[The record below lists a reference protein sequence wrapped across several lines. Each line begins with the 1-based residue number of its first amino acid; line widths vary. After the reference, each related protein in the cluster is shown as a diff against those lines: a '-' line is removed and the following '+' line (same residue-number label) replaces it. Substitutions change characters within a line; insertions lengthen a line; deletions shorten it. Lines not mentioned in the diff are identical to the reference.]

1 MSGDPTL
8 ERIAQGNGL
17 ALCAAGPWT
26 ARFAP
31 DLERIVAEAEKL
43 AGSRPNIFIDVSQVS
58 KLDTFG
64 AWLIERLRRSL
75 TQGGVEA
82 KIAGLSANYSSLVDE
97 VRRVKASPALET
109 SSVTITGMLDQ
120 IGRSVAGI
128 GGTLVSLIDMLG
140 AVLAAAGRCLIH
152 PAGFRLTSTVHHL
165 EQVCWRAVPIVVLI
179 TFLIGC
185 IISQQGIFHFRQF
198 GADIFVVDMLGVL
211 VLREIGVL
219 LVAIMVAGR
228 SGSAYTAELGS
239 MKMRE
244 EIDALRTMGF
254 DPIEVLILPRML
266 ALVLALPI
274 LAFLGAMAALYG
286 GGLVA
291 WLYGGVDPEAFLLRL
306 RDAISIDHFIV
317 GMIKAPVMAAVIG
330 IVACVEGLA
339 VQGSAESLG
348 PAHDLLGG
356 EGYLLRHRDGR
367 RVRDLLRIDRN
378 VTMALQ
384 PASDA
389 IIRVRD
395 ITVQFGKNRIL
406 DGLNLDVK
414 RGEILGFVGPSG
426 AGKSVLTRTIIGLV
440 PKVAGSIE
448 VFGVDLDAADAK
460 ARRGVE
466 RRWGVLFQQGAL
478 FSSLTVRQ
486 NIQFPVREYLS
497 LSQRLLD
504 EITIAKLGM
513 VGLKPEVVDRYP
525 VGTLRRHDQARGA
538 GARAGARSG
547 TGVPR

>member
-8 ERIAQGNGL
+8 EQIAKGNGL
-17 ALCAAGPWT
+17 ALCASGPWT

-31 DLERIVAEAEKL
+31 ELEQIVSDAERL
-43 AGSRPNIFIDVSQVS
+43 TGIRPDIFIDVSQVS

-75 TQGGVEA
+75 THGGIEA
-82 KIAGLSANYSSLVDE
+82 RIAGLSADYSSLVDE
-97 VRRVKASPALET
+97 VRRVKASPPADLT
-109 SSVTITGMLDQ
+109 TVTISGILEQ
-120 IGRSVAGI
+120 IGRTMAGL
-128 GGTLVSLIDMLG
+128 GGTILSLVDMLG
-140 AVLAAAGRCLIH
+140 AVLAASGRVLMH
-152 PAGFRLTSTVHHL
+152 PRSFRLTSTVHHL

-185 IISQQGIFHFRQF
+185 IISQQGIFHFRRF

-254 DPIEVLILPRML
+254 DPIEVLVLPRML

-291 WLYGGVDPEAFLLRL
+291 WLYGGVEPEAFLLRL
-306 RDAISIDHFIV
+306 RDAISIDHFTV

-348 PAHDLLGG
+348 QHTTSSVVKGIFFVIVM
-356 EGYLLRHRDGR
+356 DG
-367 RVRDLLRIDRN
+367 VFAIFF
-378 VTMALQ
+378 
-384 PASDA
+384 AS
-389 IIRVRD
+389 
-395 ITVQFGKNRIL
+395 
-406 DGLNLDVK
+406 
-414 RGEILGFVGPSG
+414 
-426 AGKSVLTRTIIGLV
+426 IG
-440 PKVAGSIE
+440 
-448 VFGVDLDAADAK
+448 
-460 ARRGVE
+460 
-466 RRWGVLFQQGAL
+466 
-478 FSSLTVRQ
+478 
-486 NIQFPVREYLS
+486 
-497 LSQRLLD
+497 
-504 EITIAKLGM
+504 M
-513 VGLKPEVVDRYP
+513 
-525 VGTLRRHDQARGA
+525 
-538 GARAGARSG
+538 
-547 TGVPR
+547 